1 MCGAGKGLDL
11 CEEEDP
17 SHGTARHG
25 VAQHAAPLQ
34 ERRER
39 KEKERGHVVSCL
51 YGLAVGLRDGVDLKL
66 CRWAAR
72 LEFVARRGNFRVLGV
87 CRRSRTR

>member
-1 MCGAGKGLDL
+1 VGREKGSVYARKKTLRMGRL
-11 CEEEDP
+11 
-17 SHGTARHG
+17 GTVGRSLLRHYQN
-25 VAQHAAPLQ
+25 A
-34 ERRER
+34 EKR
-39 KEKERGHVVSCL
+39 KEKERGHDVSCL

-72 LEFVARRGNFRVLGV
+72 LEFVARRGNFRVLGG